1 MLRIFTNK
9 NAVLQEV
16 DKYLPTL
23 FITLFRFQL
32 DAVKMAEQNV
42 LRGLTFYWSKI
53 QIIFAFFNKKKLLTN
68 WKTNK
73 PVPIYF

>member
-42 LRGLTFYWSKI
+42 LRALTFYW
-53 QIIFAFFNKKKLLTN
+53 
-68 WKTNK
+68 
-73 PVPIYF
+73 

>member
-53 QIIFAFFNKKKLLTN
+53 QNILHFLIKK
-68 WKTNK
+68 
-73 PVPIYF
+73 IY